1 MGIKVQPLV
10 FMFSRDCRRIFPSK
24 FINLQT
30 VSNNASGYFEWDIF
44 ALINQLSQSARSPGG
59 QSEAAPP
66 AQSLVIY
73 IIQRGFFIG
82 LRQVMP
88 TSGTE
93 IFVSRFKR
101 RSGGVK
107 WISRRLKTISTSVSC
122 SKTLRAE
129 STQINRRVFST
140 N

>member
-1 MGIKVQPLV
+1 MGIKVQPSV
-10 FMFSRDCRRIFPSK
+10 FIFSRECRRIFPSK

-30 VSNNASGYFEWDIF
+30 VSNNTSGYFERDIF

-66 AQSLVIY
+66 AQSLVTY
-73 IIQRGFFIG
+73 IIPRGYIG

-88 TSGTE
+88 TSRTE

-129 STQINRRVFST
+129 STKINRRVFST